1 MGEGIRG
8 QQVAEFVMSGWS
20 GNRHQWEQGSANH
33 QAGAADD
40 PHCQGLSSRELGK
53 TPMNDLKPGRFGFDG
68 NFLEPKEPT
77 ARVNEEDCGRQ
88 QNPGEYRDQADRL
101 EEMTSELW

>member
-1 MGEGIRG
+1 
-8 QQVAEFVMSGWS
+8 
-20 GNRHQWEQGSANH
+20 
-33 QAGAADD
+33 
-40 PHCQGLSSRELGK
+40 
-53 TPMNDLKPGRFGFDG
+53 MNDLKPGRFGFDG